1 MTIINSLLSMTL
13 DVILF
18 ASLVGLISGSF
29 VNVLAYRL
37 PLMIQY
43 RWINTTKTELRDIS
57 DPDDSSDAYLKKLS
71 LHLPRS
77 HCQACKN
84 PIKAWENIPIVSYI
98 FLNGKCSKCSSS
110 ISKQYP
116 IVELTSSALAVF
128 IGIRY
133 SISFQFL
140 IVLFFSL
147 ALLTLTIID
156 IKHLI
161 LPDELTMSL
170 IWFGLLVSLTNFGF
184 GTSPSE
190 SILGATL
197 GYLSLWIFYWAFRII
212 TKKEG
217 LGFGDLKLL
226 AGLGAWLGWQSLLPI
241 ITLASLSGAVFGT
254 LSRVKWHKE
263 APNPIPF
270 GPFLAA
276 AGLLMAFWGSEV
288 ISFYIEILN
297 R

>member
-110 ISKQYP
+110 ISKLSVGGFYWNTIFNQFP
-116 IVELTSSALAVF
+116 ISNR
-128 IGIRY
+128 II
-133 SISFQFL
+133 
-140 IVLFFSL
+140 FFS
-147 ALLTLTIID
+147 
-156 IKHLI
+156 
-161 LPDELTMSL
+161 
-170 IWFGLLVSLTNFGF
+170 
-184 GTSPSE
+184 SP
-190 SILGATL
+190 A
-197 GYLSLWIFYWAFRII
+197 Y
-212 TKKEG
+212 
-217 LGFGDLKLL
+217 
-226 AGLGAWLGWQSLLPI
+226 
-241 ITLASLSGAVFGT
+241 
-254 LSRVKWHKE
+254 
-263 APNPIPF
+263 PNDH
-270 GPFLAA
+270 
-276 AGLLMAFWGSEV
+276 
-288 ISFYIEILN
+288 
-297 R
+297 